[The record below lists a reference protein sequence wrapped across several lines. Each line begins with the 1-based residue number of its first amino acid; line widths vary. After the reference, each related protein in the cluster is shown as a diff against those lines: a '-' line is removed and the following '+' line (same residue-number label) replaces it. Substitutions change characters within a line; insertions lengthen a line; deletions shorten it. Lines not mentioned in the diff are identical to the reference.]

1 MLHFL
6 NIYSILLLDNQFSNV
21 GQVGGV
27 NLMESTTSE
36 RIKEGMAIRN
46 MKQIDIVEKTG
57 ISKGA
62 LSSYISGKY
71 LPKQNNIYLIA
82 KALNVSEGWL
92 MGYDVPMEKEE
103 KQPFKPELTKKD
115 EKDIAKKLESTLD
128 QLENSSDALM
138 FDGEPLDED
147 TRELLKISL
156 ENSIRLSK
164 KIAKQKYTPKK
175 YR

>member
-1 MLHFL
+1 MK
-6 NIYSILLLDNQFSNV
+6 
-21 GQVGGV
+21 
-27 NLMESTTSE
+27 STTSE

-46 MKQIDIVEKTG
+46 MKQVDIVEKTG

-92 MGYDVPMEKEE
+92 MGYDVPMEKEK
-103 KQPFKPELTKKD
+103 KQPFKPKLTEKD

-138 FDGEPLDED
+138 FDGEPLDDE
-147 TRELLKISL
+147 TRELLRISL

-164 KIAKQKYTPKK
+164 QIAKQKYTPKK